1 MEENTWVRGIGS
13 RKFVCGDWT
22 LWVFD
27 GTPSRLEVGGP
38 GDIDV
43 SLEEDGLECFAETSC
58 GYEVSGEC
66 FTIPWPI
73 LAEILEFKKKGYT
86 TV

>member
-1 MEENTWVRGIGS
+1 MDGEWIKGAGS
-13 RKFVCGDWT
+13 RKFTHGGWT

-27 GTPSRLEVGGP
+27 DTPSRLEVGGP

-58 GYEVSGEC
+58 GYSWSAQR

-73 LAEILEFKKKGYT
+73 LLEIVKWKTGT
-86 TV
+86 